1 MVFWN
6 LLSDIISN
14 VVGRDLT
21 IMWTK
26 ITQPQMTL
34 LEMVLLETCSSLT
47 SLSKYEIEKPNDP
60 NIRPDICHFFSAN
73 VLLGSIFL
81 HIKAR
86 KLWQNKFRDKT
97 AWITDLATKRH
108 ELQYNPIN
116 CTHYLFFS
124 CGDIWNF
131 STWQFFSTNNVSD
144 ISDKYQVLV
153 KLV

>member
-60 NIRPDICHFFSAN
+60 NIRPDICHFFSTN

-81 HIKAR
+81 LIKAR
-86 KLWQNKFRDKT
+86 KLWQNKFRDE
-97 AWITDLATKRH
+97 TDLVTKQHSCNKLHKFCINGDAFYITHMPYKTYFTSYFCTCH
-108 ELQYNPIN
+108 ELE
-116 CTHYLFFS
+116 HS
-124 CGDIWNF
+124 
-131 STWQFFSTNNVSD
+131 
-144 ISDKYQVLV
+144 
-153 KLV
+153 